1 MCEWHSWGHA
11 LLLGQMDFI
20 QCRYPTSTMV
30 LSQSQIIHAI
40 FQAGKAKIQKFV
52 IYRCLNSW
60 FQNYLAGFSCDKKG
74 NSSLKEDLWC
84 PVLNVMKIINT
95 IKLLCVIL
103 TIFQKRNKAFCLT
116 ILCYYLQIPIN
127 GTSFW
132 MLLLKKDI
140 VFHASIHT
148 ETTSHYNTE
157 AYYNTETEVST
168 HSLLQLKK
176 AHKIKLQFL
185 WSLDIS
191 SDTRVVTLCAGS
203 PAAQMPTLRRR
214 RATLV
219 QWFTPLRDVRLQGQG
234 FLALSAGRCNV
245 ERVRDTHTW

>member
-1 MCEWHSWGHA
+1 MEAAVQCWRSISTLTLQLKLPREMCEWHSWGHA

-127 GTSFW
+127 GTLFW

-140 VFHASIHT
+140 VFHASMHT

-157 AYYNTETEVST
+157 ALQTEVSEYT
-168 HSLLQLKK
+168 
-176 AHKIKLQFL
+176 
-185 WSLDIS
+185 
-191 SDTRVVTLCAGS
+191 
-203 PAAQMPTLRRR
+203 
-214 RATLV
+214 
-219 QWFTPLRDVRLQGQG
+219 
-234 FLALSAGRCNV
+234 FLASV
-245 ERVRDTHTW
+245 KKSS